1 MKEAQS
7 TDEQPSSP
15 EPLFSLG
22 QVVATPG
29 ALEILKIAKQDPLIL
44 LSRHVTGDWGD
55 LDEEDQQENE
65 LSVEEGLRIL
75 SAYAIPTGVKVW
87 IITEA
92 DRSSTT
98 ILLPSEY

>member
-1 MKEAQS
+1 M
-7 TDEQPSSP
+7 
-15 EPLFSLG
+15 
-22 QVVATPG
+22 VATPG
-29 ALEILKIAKQDPLIL
+29 ALEILKAAQQDPLKL

-55 LDEEDQQENE
+55 LGEEDQQENE
-65 LSVEEGLRIL
+65 LSVKEGFRVL
-75 SAYAIPTGVKVW
+75 SAYELPTGGKVW